1 MRKAVNDCGHVLK
14 STTLTVAEAVMT
26 LKAQSGTVIL
36 IHLAPEEEQNTTPPN
51 MPLWHGDYSELKA
64 TEKQQI

>member
-1 MRKAVNDCGHVLK
+1 MA
-14 STTLTVAEAVMT
+14 

-36 IHLAPEEEQNTTPPN
+36 TPAPEEEQNTPPPN
-51 MPLWHGDYSELKA
+51 TPLWHGDYSELKA